1 MQGIHKTLCL
11 IVIVLLV
18 LVVCLQGCSSRYY
31 EAALVLADI
40 AAGDQP
46 SRLKRI
52 VDPPARYEVTYPF
65 QEARGRGDLYRPARQ
80 AQAALLL
87 VPGVAEAGKDDP
99 RLVAFA
105 TTLARAGFAVLVP
118 DLPNLR
124 RLQVSA
130 ADAEELAAAFAWLV
144 SDPELA
150 PEGRAGM
157 AAFSYATGPVLLAA
171 LDDQI
176 RTKVQFILAVGGYYD
191 LPRVLTF
198 FTTGYFLHDGQWHY
212 LRPNDYGK
220 WVFVAGNVHRL
231 KSPED
236 RRIFRDLAER
246 KLADPSAPVEDLTE
260 SLGEEGRALM
270 AFLDNDNPQ
279 RAEELLADLP
289 EALIREVAAL
299 NLANKDLTN
308 LYARLILIHGL
319 GDPLIPYVESVDLAA
334 AVAEDRVR
342 LFLVRGLNH
351 VDMEP
356 GLPDRWRLWRAVT
369 LLLQARDGRF

>member
-1 MQGIHKTLCL
+1 MKSMKVTACF
-11 IVIVLLV
+11 IVFLLLV
-18 LVVCLQGCSSRYY
+18 LAVFLQGCSSRYY

-46 SRLKRI
+46 SRLKRT

-65 QEARGRGDLYRPARQ
+65 QEAWGRGDLYRPARQ
-80 AQAALLL
+80 TRAALLL

-105 TTLARAGFAVLVP
+105 TTLARAGFVVLVP

-130 ADAEELAAAFAWLV
+130 ADAEELTAAFTWLV
-144 SDPELA
+144 TDEERA
-150 PEGRAGM
+150 PDGRAGM
-157 AAFSYATGPVLLAA
+157 AAFSYAAGPVLLAA
-171 LDDQI
+171 LDEQI
-176 RTKVQFILAVGGYYD
+176 RTDVQFILSVGGYYD

-198 FTTGYFLHDGQWHY
+198 FTTGYFRHGEQWHY

-231 KSPED
+231 KNPED
-236 RRIFRDLAER
+236 RHIFRRLAER
-246 KLADPSAPVEDLTE
+246 KLADPAASAEDLTE
-260 SLGEEGRALM
+260 ALGSEGRALM
-270 AFLDNDNPQ
+270 AFLDNSDPQ
-279 RAEELLADLP
+279 RAKELLEELP
-289 EALIREVAAL
+289 EALSTEVAAL
-299 NLANKDLTN
+299 NLANKDLTD
-308 LYARLILIHGL
+308 LAARLILVHGL

-334 AVAEDRVR
+334 AVPEEQVR

-351 VDMEP
+351 VDVEP
-356 GLPDRWRLWRAVT
+356 GLPDRWRLWRAVS
-369 LLLQARDGRF
+369 LLLAARDGRF